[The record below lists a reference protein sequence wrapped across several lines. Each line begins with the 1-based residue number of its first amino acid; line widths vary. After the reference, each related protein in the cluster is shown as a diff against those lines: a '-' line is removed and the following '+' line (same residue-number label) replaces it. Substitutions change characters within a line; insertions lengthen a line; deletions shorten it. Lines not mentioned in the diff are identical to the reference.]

1 MIKYL
6 GQCTRW
12 SSIIIMA
19 KLFIIGNGFDLAH
32 GMKTKY
38 SDFRQFLI
46 DNYLNGEYMPY
57 TFCDV
62 PQTTLMPDGDELYND
77 VDVVKSILK
86 VLDDTEGVD
95 WNEVED
101 SLGCLQYSHFLDD
114 YGEYNPEDDNYIRD
128 TYCRNQ
134 DASKQLCGAICQIN
148 NYFQEWVKT
157 IKIATTPKKEFMEL
171 ISQQNDLF
179 LNFNYTSTLQD
190 LYNIKKVCHI
200 HGTVNDKI
208 YFGHGESY
216 CPSEEYEK
224 YWFGA
229 EYSLKRL
236 FFDLRKNAK
245 EAFNKHKGFFNEL
258 CVIACNSTLDIYSYG
273 FSFSR
278 ADKYYLKEI
287 CSIINTS
294 NIRFFINDYDD
305 EFKRKHFTDT
315 LLECGFKGTI
325 SSFHI
330 EEK

>member
-1 MIKYL
+1 
-6 GQCTRW
+6 
-12 SSIIIMA
+12 MA

-32 GMKTKY
+32 KMKTEY

-62 PQTTLMPDGDELYND
+62 PQTTLMPDGNEQYND

-86 VLDDTEGVD
+86 VLDDTEGVN
-95 WNEVED
+95 WHEIED

-114 YGEYNPEDDNYIRD
+114 YGEYDPEDDNYIRD
-128 TYCRNQ
+128 TYYRNQ
-134 DASKQLCGAICQIN
+134 DLSKQLHGAICQIN

-157 IKIATTPKKEFMEL
+157 IKVATTPKQDFMEL
-171 ISQQNDLF
+171 ISPQNDLF

-208 YFGHGESY
+208 YFGHGESD
-216 CPSEEYEK
+216 CPSGEYEK

-229 EYSLKRL
+229 EYSLEQL
-236 FFDLRKNAK
+236 FFDLRKNTQ
-245 EAFNKHKGFFNEL
+245 EAFNKHRNFFKEL
-258 CVIACNSTLDIYSYG
+258 HDIACNSILDIYSYG
-273 FSFSR
+273 FSFSDV
-278 ADKYYLKEI
+278 DKYYLKEI
-287 CSIINTS
+287 CGIIKTK
-294 NIRFFINDYDD
+294 NICLFMNDHDD
-305 EFKRKHFTDT
+305 VFKRKRFADV
-315 LLECGFKGTI
+315 LVECGFKGTI

-330 EEK
+330 EK